1 MKLLN
6 FSTGRVQT
14 VQING
19 EPVRTA
25 HVKRPCEEP
34 WLITAAGAAG
44 DERAVHPD
52 KIYAYART
60 GYRYWGEY
68 LNVDP
73 DAWGDG
79 FFGENLTFDALDEGE
94 LHVGDVLAVGD
105 EVRLVAAGPR
115 NVCVKLA
122 WRLGQPATFQ
132 KVFAESPY
140 TGVYFGVMQGGRVRQ
155 RDEATVIERDPAMP
169 TIRQVAQYILSHNL
183 PPLEGLQNVL
193 ANPHLSPVIRHILQA
208 KVDAA
213 ARAASAS
220 EGRWTGWRP
229 FTVDRIVEEARDIR
243 SVYLR
248 PTDRRPLCRAR
259 PGQFVTVRIPIDQGK
274 AITRTWSVSAYAH
287 EMTHYRITVRREQ
300 GPGSQWIHGC
310 QVDSSV
316 LLRAPA
322 GNFILD
328 TGGFRPVVL
337 IAAGIGITPLLAMLH
352 AHLARE
358 PTGIPIYLIYGA
370 RTPADQAFRNELSAL
385 AATHPA
391 LHITYAHSR
400 TRLEGRPAG
409 RITVDEVRAVLGDL
423 HIMLGQHRVDQPWF
437 ENDTYICGPAD
448 FCRELK
454 EELVARGGNADRIR
468 YELFSTPPVL
478 ETSLDDAEICFAR
491 TGVTGH
497 WYANDDLSLL
507 EVAERLGVTVPSD
520 CRAGSCLTCK
530 TRILEGEAT
539 SKMLDGSALLCVS
552 RPRTPRLVV
561 DC

>member
-25 HVKRPCEEP
+25 HMNGPRKEP
-34 WLITAAGAAG
+34 WLVTEAGPVG

-68 LNVDP
+68 LHADS
-73 DAWGDG
+73 DTWEDG
-79 FFGENLTFDALDEGE
+79 FFGENLTFDSLDEGE

-140 TGVYFGVMQGGRVRQ
+140 TGVYFGVLQGGRVRPS
-155 RDEATVIERDPAMP
+155 DEATVIARDPAMP
-169 TIRQVAQYILSHNL
+169 TIRQVAQYILSHKL
-183 PPLEGLQNVL
+183 PPLEALQNVL
-193 ANPHLSPVIRHILQA
+193 ANPHLSPVIRHILQT

-243 SVYLR
+243 SVHLR
-248 PTDRRPLCRAR
+248 PTDLQPVCRPR
-259 PGQFVTVRIPIDQGK
+259 PGQFVSVRIPVEQGK
-274 AITRTWSVSAYAH
+274 TITRTWSVSSYAH
-287 EMTHYRITVRREQ
+287 EMTHYRITVRREH

-310 QVDSSV
+310 EEGSSL

-322 GNFILD
+322 GDFTLD

-337 IAAGIGITPLLAMLH
+337 IAAGIGITPLLSMLH
-352 AHLARE
+352 AHLARG
-358 PTGIPIYLIYGA
+358 PTGIPVYLIYGA
-370 RTPADQAFRNELSAL
+370 RTFADQAFRDELSTL
-385 AATHPA
+385 AAAHPA
-391 LHITYAHSR
+391 LRLTHAYSR
-400 TRLEGRPAG
+400 TDLDGRPAG
-409 RITVDEVRAVLGDL
+409 RITVDEVRAVLADL
-423 HIMLGQHRVDQPWF
+423 HIMLGEHRVDQPWF
-437 ENDTYICGPAD
+437 ENDTYLCGPES

-468 YELFSTPPVL
+468 YELFSATPML
-478 ETSLDDAEICFAR
+478 ETSLDDAEIRFAR

-497 WYANDDLSLL
+497 WYADDDLSLL

-539 SKMLDGSALLCVS
+539 SKMPDGSALLCVS
-552 RPRTPRLVV
+552 RPRTSRLVV